1 MNTEKQLFALADEK
15 YKKFH
20 SSLMPTVNPD
30 KIIGIRTPVLRK
42 FAKKLNAEEK
52 TEFIKKLPHRFYE
65 EDNLHIFILQ
75 EEKDFEKAIGEIER
89 FLPFVDNWAT
99 CDAPLPKAFERER
112 ERLLSYVR
120 KWLGSSHTYT
130 VRYGIGV
137 LMRLFLDEAFKVE
150 YLQWVADVK
159 SEEYYVNMMRAWYF
173 ATAMAKQEKSTLPYL
188 ENHLI
193 DDWTHAKTIQK
204 CAESYRI
211 DEKLKKKLKTLR

>member
-1 MNTEKQLFALADEK
+1 VNTEKQLFALADEK

-20 SSLMPTVNPD
+20 SALMPTVNPD

-42 FAKKLNAEEK
+42 FAKKLSAEEK

-75 EEKDFEKAIGEIER
+75 EEKDFEKAITEIER
-89 FLPFVDNWAT
+89 FLPFIDNWAT

-112 ERLLSYVR
+112 EKLLPYVQ
-120 KWLGSSHTYT
+120 KWLNSSRTYT

-137 LMRLFLDEAFKVE
+137 LMRLFLDEGFKEE
-150 YLQWVADVK
+150 YPAWVAGVK

-173 ATAMAKQEKSTLPYL
+173 ATAMVKQEKSILPYL
-188 ENHLI
+188 EKHLL
-193 DDWTHAKTIQK
+193 DDWTHGKTIQK
-204 CAESYRI
+204 CIESHRT
-211 DEKLKKKLKTLR
+211 DKALKHMLKSLK